1 MGLTAVC
8 VPGLFLM
15 NILLYCGHA
24 QDIWLSVDPDRSAF
38 FTGESVTFTC
48 SVRTGEETG
57 WYYLFSR
64 DGYFFNNKIYQKMR
78 TRSVILALS
87 GQYQCFAT
95 HTDQRAVL
103 ESNKVSITVSGE

>member
-24 QDIWLSVDPDRSAF
+24 RDIWLSVDPDRSAF

-48 SVRTGEETG
+48 SVRGGEETG
-57 WYYLFSR
+57 WLYLFKR
-64 DGYFFNNKIYQKMR
+64 DGHILDNNFHQKMR
-78 TRSVILALS
+78 TRSVTPALS
-87 GQYQCFAT
+87 GQHQCFSN
-95 HTDQRAVL
+95 HKGQGPVL